1 MTPSAAL
8 RRSLSLKMACLG
20 LLCGVA
26 PEAGAGAQDNR
37 SSRSDYVIEA
47 RVDGERH
54 ELSGRETIT
63 WTNRSGDRVSDLA
76 FHLYLNAFSG
86 NRSTHLAESKGRLRG
101 RKVENEWGWQRVERL
116 VVDGQDVTASL
127 RYAQPDDGNEEDRT
141 VLLAD
146 LPAPVVPGGSI
157 EIELEWSS
165 LLPRVRRRTGHAG
178 DFYFAAQ
185 WFPKLGVY
193 EGGQGWN
200 CHQFHASTEFYADY
214 GTFDVTLDLPARFEN
229 KVGAS
234 GVQAG
239 PPIVSGDRVL
249 TRFLAPSL
257 ADRKRRD
264 NTGKLALVHDFA
276 WTADPAYSVFKKT
289 FHYDE
294 WAQRFP
300 EEVTRTS
307 AALGR
312 EPATLSLRPVD
323 VTVLI
328 HPERWEQRE
337 RHYEATATALFFYG
351 LWFGEYPYEHITV
364 VDPSWSGR
372 AAGGMEYPTI
382 FTCGTRLFTE
392 PDMYTPEGVT
402 VHEAG
407 HQFWYGLVG
416 NNEFEAAWLDEGFNS
431 YADSEALVRR
441 YGPSRA
447 TTTYASIPIDGVPMG
462 QGPGGG
468 ELSEI
473 LSARRWKLPLDIELE
488 PLHPNGFVDYWRD
501 QPALAFATRHDDPRW
516 ADRAGYLRDPDS
528 DPVDMDAWTYVD
540 RQSYRTNSY
549 PRPAVIL
556 RSMAGVFG
564 EEAFM
569 KGMRHYSESWRYR
582 HPYPEDFFQAFGE
595 GAGIDA
601 SWYFADLFQST
612 KTVDWSV
619 EVSQVR
625 VAEARGWVQAS
636 PGVPFELISDEPE
649 EEDEDGDGEKDG
661 DKGDGR
667 SWEVEI
673 LLRRQGELR
682 LPLEVELTFAGGRT
696 ERHTWTRAEQQ
707 GVRWKRITLTSA
719 EKLKSAVIDPERGI
733 YLDLDMSDNQWFD
746 ETEKVTA
753 TRWTERV
760 FSRYAHLL
768 HFFEGI
774 GG

>member
-1 MTPSAAL
+1 
-8 RRSLSLKMACLG
+8 MAM
-20 LLCGVA
+20 
-26 PEAGAGAQDNR
+26 GAVEEVRDNR
-37 SSRSDYVIEA
+37 SCRTDYVIEA
-47 RVDGERH
+47 RVDGETH
-54 ELSGRETIT
+54 ELEGRETIT
-63 WTNRSGDRVSDLA
+63 WTNRTGDQVQNLA

-101 RKVENEWGWQRVERL
+101 RKVKNEWGWQRVERL
-116 VVDGQDVTASL
+116 SVDGQELTASL
-127 RYAQPDDGNEEDRT
+127 RYAQPDDGNGEDRT
-141 VLLAD
+141 VLWAD
-146 LPAPVVPGGSI
+146 LPLPVAPGASI

-178 DFYFAAQ
+178 DFYFVAQ

-214 GTFDVTLDLPARFEN
+214 GTYDVTLDLPARFEN

-239 PPIVSGDRVL
+239 PPKVSGDRVL

-257 ADRKRRD
+257 ADRERLD
-264 NTGKLALVHDFA
+264 NTGKRALVHDFA
-276 WTADPAYSVFKKT
+276 WTADPAYSRFPKT

-294 WAQRFP
+294 WAARFP
-300 EEVTRTS
+300 QEVERAA

-312 EPATLSLRPVD
+312 APQALALRDVD

-337 RHYEATATALFFYG
+337 RHFEATATALFFYG

-364 VDPSWSGR
+364 VDPSWGGR

-447 TTTYASIPIDGVPMG
+447 TTTYASLPINGVPLG
-462 QGPGGG
+462 AAPGGG
-468 ELSEI
+468 ELSNI
-473 LSARRWKLPLDIELE
+473 LSARRWKLPFDIELE
-488 PLHPNGFVDYWRD
+488 PLRPNGFVDYWRD
-501 QPALAFATRHDDPRW
+501 QPRLAFATRHDDPRW
-516 ADRAGYLRDPDS
+516 ADRAGYLRDPHS

-564 EEAFM
+564 DEAFLQ
-569 KGMRHYSESWRYR
+569 GMRHYSESWRYR
-582 HPYPEDFFQAFGE
+582 HPYPEDFFTAFE
-595 GAGIDA
+595 AGAGVEA
-601 SWYFADLFQST
+601 SWYFEDLFQST

-619 EVSQVR
+619 SVTQARAVDQ
-625 VAEARGWVQAS
+625 RGWRQDS
-636 PGVPFELISDEPE
+636 PGVPFTLVSDDPE
-649 EEDEDGDGEKDG
+649 EDEEDEDDDLDQDEGDDG
-661 DKGDGR
+661 
-667 SWEVEI
+667 SPWEIEV
-673 LLRRQGELR
+673 LLKRQGQLR
-682 LPLEVELTFAGGRT
+682 LPVELELTFAGGRS
-696 ERHTWTRAEQQ
+696 ERHTWTREEQA
-707 GVRWKRITLTSA
+707 GVNWKRIEVSSQ
-719 EKLKSAVIDPERGI
+719 EKLKSAVIDPDRGI
-733 YLDLDMSDNQWFD
+733 YLDLDMSDNQWFE
-746 ETEKVTA
+746 ETEKVSA